1 VITCSGVAEVAVRVM
16 HIQLKVT
23 YVKTYST
30 NMSGGDSYYMMSW
43 KCIIVTYVVLEFM
56 DLLFRN
62 LELHTHLDGAHRY
75 FVQFRTICVRSL
87 D

>member
-1 VITCSGVAEVAVRVM
+1 
-16 HIQLKVT
+16 
-23 YVKTYST
+23 
-30 NMSGGDSYYMMSW
+30 MSGGDSYYMMSW